1 MTPGI
6 AAAAAAP
13 IGVFDS
19 GLGGLSVVRE
29 LRRRLPGERIV
40 YVGDS
45 IHAPYGAR
53 GEEEIRRLSLGLAH
67 FLVQHH
73 RCRGLIIA
81 CNTATAAAAEAVRA
95 AFPALPV
102 VGMEPAVKP
111 AVAVTKSGV
120 VGILATVG
128 TLASARFAA
137 LLERYG
143 GTVEF
148 VTQPCPGLP
157 EAVERGELATP
168 ATRALVEKYIAPLL
182 ARGADTLVLGCT
194 HYPVLRPLIAQA
206 AGPNVTLIDTGEAVA
221 RRAARLFGTPGVSGV
236 SGEPAAALTLITT
249 APDAAIFARGAQAI
263 LGCDAPPP
271 VCRLV
276 WKNGELIPHGEDAPH

>member
-1 MTPGI
+1 MTR
-6 AAAAAAP
+6 AAAAAVAP

-29 LRRRLPGERIV
+29 MRQRLPGERIV

-53 GEEEIRRLSLGLAH
+53 SENEIRRLSLGLAR
-67 FLVQHH
+67 FLIQEQ
-73 RCRGLIIA
+73 RCRGLVIA
-81 CNTATAAAAEAVRA
+81 CNTATAAAAETVRG
-95 AFPALPV
+95 AFPNRPV

-111 AVAVTKSGV
+111 AVAVTKTGV

-143 GTVEF
+143 GAVEF
-148 VTQPCPGLP
+148 ITQPCPGLP
-157 EAVERGELATP
+157 EAVERGELETP
-168 ATRALVEKYIAPLL
+168 ETRALIEKYVAPLL

-194 HYPVLRPLIAQA
+194 HYPVLRALIADV

-221 RRAARLFGTPGVSGV
+221 RRAASVFGTA
-236 SGEPAAALTLITT
+236 GEMGDPAALILYTT
-249 APDAAIFARGAQAI
+249 APDVAVFARGAQVI
-263 LGCDAPPP
+263 LGCAAPPP
-271 VCRLV
+271 LVCRLV
-276 WKNGELIPHGEDAPH
+276 WKNGELIYHGEAAPH